1 MKVCICN
8 NFNDAA
14 VKEYLE
20 EHKNE
25 KIKLK
30 DLYKACSDGKNPQC
44 GTCVREMLK
53 DIVEEHNSKI
63 SESAPSRPS

>member
-14 VKEYLE
+14 VEKYLE
-20 EHKNE
+20 DHKNE

-30 DLYKACSDGKNPQC
+30 DLYEACSKGEKPQC
-44 GTCVREMLK
+44 GTCVRDMLK

-63 SESAPSRPS
+63 PGNGPTPP